1 MNRKKVLIAGGY
13 GAVGVQI
20 ARILHDRHPD
30 LELVLGGR
38 SAGKAAPFPSD
49 RVHTVVVDTQAVD
62 PLIHAGENI
71 TLIINAVND
80 LDDRLLVAA
89 VRRKIPL
96 IDVTRWTE
104 VFQQAIRTI
113 DQEELHAPVI
123 LSSGWMAGTASLFA
137 MMLSKSLQNVEVN
150 IHALYSLRDKA
161 GPDSAAFMDRM
172 SIPFHITQS
181 NTSRLVYPMTDPVKI
196 QFPNGYATHCYR
208 LDTPDHVTLPRTHH
222 IDSASFRI
230 SFDHK
235 VSTYALAGLV
245 KTGIWKM
252 ISGDRFKPF
261 RRKLLYNPGTGS
273 AHHLVILLKGMD
285 AKGNVVE
292 RRMTVSDPLG
302 QTHMTA
308 LGAAVQ
314 AENLLL
320 MMSTDEPMAPGIYY
334 PEHLFDHRMDM
345 DAVTHFF
352 TQYGVQVSYS

>member
-1 MNRKKVLIAGGY
+1 MIRKRVLIAGGY
-13 GAVGVQI
+13 GAVGAQI

-38 SAGKAAPFPSD
+38 SAGKAAPFPSN
-49 RVHTVVVDTQAVD
+49 RVHTVVVDTHADD

-80 LDDRLLVAA
+80 LDDRLLVSA

-96 IDVTRWTE
+96 IDITRWTE
-104 VFQQAIRTI
+104 VFQQAIRTV
-113 DQEELHAPVI
+113 DSEELNAPIV

-137 MMLSKSLQNVEVN
+137 MMLSKSLQHVEVN
-150 IHALYSLRDKA
+150 IHALWSLQDKA

-172 SIPFHITQS
+172 SVPFHVTES
-181 NTSRLVYPMTDPVKI
+181 NTSRLVYPMTDPVKV
-196 QFPNGYATHCYR
+196 QFPNGYTTPCYR
-208 LDTPDHVTLPRTHH
+208 LDTPDHVTLPQTSH

-230 SFDHK
+230 SFDSK
-235 VSTYALAGLV
+235 VSTYALTGLV
-245 KTGIWKM
+245 KIGIWKM
-252 ISGDRFKPF
+252 ISGERFKPF

-273 AHHLVILLKGMD
+273 AHHLVIQLKGMD
-285 AKGNVVE
+285 TNGNVVE
-292 RRMTVSDPLG
+292 RKMTVSDPLG

-320 MMSTDEPMAPGIYY
+320 MSTDEPMAPGIYY

-345 DAVTHFF
+345 DAVTQFF

>member
-1 MNRKKVLIAGGY
+1 MNRKRVLIAGGY
-13 GAVGVQI
+13 GAVGAQL

-38 SAGKAAPFPSD
+38 SAGKAAPFPSN
-49 RVHTVVVDTQAVD
+49 RVQTVVVDTNADD
-62 PLIHAGENI
+62 PLIHVGENI
-71 TLIINAVND
+71 SLIINAVND
-80 LDDRLLVAA
+80 LDDRLLVSA

-104 VFQQAIRTI
+104 VFNQAIRSVE
-113 DQEELHAPVI
+113 QEELHAPVV

-137 MMLSKSLQNVEVN
+137 MILSNSLQHVEVN

-172 SIPFHITQS
+172 SIPFQVTES
-181 NTSRLVYPMTDPVKI
+181 NTNRLVYPMTDPIKVH
-196 QFPNGYATHCYR
+196 FPNGYTTPCYR
-208 LDTPDHVTLPRTHH
+208 LDTPDHVTLPHTSH

-230 SFDHK
+230 SFDSK

-245 KTGIWKM
+245 KTGVWRM
-252 ISGDRFKPF
+252 ISGERFQPF

-273 AHHLVILLKGMD
+273 AHHLVIQLKGLD
-285 AKGNVVE
+285 AKGNKVE
-292 RRMTVSDPLG
+292 RTITVSDPLG

-314 AENLLL
+314 AEKILL
-320 MMSTDEPMAPGIYY
+320 MPTDKPMAPGIYY
-334 PEHLFDHRMDM
+334 PEHLFDDRMDM

-352 TQYGVQVSYS
+352 TQYGVQLSYS